1 MHADAVG
8 RVRVTPWAGIGT
20 DAERID
26 GRHIAQVEPSSTAN
40 AFADRMVAAV
50 RKEDHALFGAQY
62 TRPTAIEVTQTA
74 MTEYDGVLWCD
85 HPGALRARRGQ
96 RFRH

>member
-1 MHADAVG
+1 
-8 RVRVTPWAGIGT
+8 
-20 DAERID
+20 
-26 GRHIAQVEPSSTAN
+26 
-40 AFADRMVAAV
+40 MVAAV